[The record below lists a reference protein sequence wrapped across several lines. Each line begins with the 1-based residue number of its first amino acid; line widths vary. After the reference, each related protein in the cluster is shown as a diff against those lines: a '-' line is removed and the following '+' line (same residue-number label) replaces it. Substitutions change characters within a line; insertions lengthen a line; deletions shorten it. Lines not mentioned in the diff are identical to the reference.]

1 MRPRKTTGLQRG
13 ISRLEFAVAAT
24 LFAVLAGVLLERL
37 LYVEE
42 YAEMTAMEL
51 TVANMRTGL
60 RNRMGDLLIRDRVSE
75 IATLADENPM
85 DWLER
90 RPENYLGAFDREPDL
105 DLRGS
110 WYFDRVRHEI
120 VYTASLRRHFS
131 PGNPEDYSVRL
142 RAAAQPAP
150 ADGTSDGKNAHRW
163 VALVKTSG
171 GTWF

>member
-1 MRPRKTTGLQRG
+1 MRPRKTVGLQRG

-60 RNRMGDLLIRDRVSE
+60 RNRTGDLLIRDRVSE

-90 RPENYLGAFDREPDL
+90 RPENYLGEFDREPDL
-105 DLRGS
+105 NLRGS

-131 PGNPEDYSVRL
+131 PENAEDYSVRL
-142 RAAAQPAP
+142 RAVAQPVP
-150 ADGTSDGKNAHRW
+150 AGETVAGKNAPRW

-171 GTWF
+171 GRWF

>member
-1 MRPRKTTGLQRG
+1 MRPGKTVGLQRG

-85 DWLER
+85 SWLER
-90 RPENYLGAFDREPDL
+90 RPDNYLGEFDREPDL

-110 WYFDRVRHEI
+110 WYFDRGRHEI
-120 VYTASLRRHFS
+120 VYTVNLRRHFA
-131 PGNPEDYSVRL
+131 PRDREDYRVRL
-142 RAAAQPAP
+142 RAVAQPVP
-150 ADGTSDGKNAHRW
+150 AGGTAGGKNAHRW
-163 VALVKTSG
+163 VALVETSG
-171 GTWF
+171 GSWF